1 MGKEK
6 KLKNKITT
14 LADLEKIKQESLKRM
29 AVRLQDPAEKG
40 LPGDTPF
47 HIMFCFGTGCLSSG
61 AAFVKKAFA
70 ENLEKNGLADKVTL
84 VETGC
89 NGFCA
94 GGPIVVVYPGG
105 YFYQKVSPEDAVDIV
120 ESHLVKGKPVKRL
133 MFHNPV
139 NGEVI
144 PKYKDI
150 YFFALQNLRVLHNKG
165 LISAD
170 SIDDYIAR
178 DGYFGFY
185 KALKE
190 LEPDGIIKEIAESGL
205 RGRGGA
211 GFTTGM
217 KWKFCSRTES
227 NKKYIICNAD
237 EGDPGAFMDRSILEA
252 DPHAVLEGMMI
263 GARAIGADTG
273 YIYCRAEYPLAIQRL
288 EHSINECRE
297 MGLLGKNILGTD
309 FSFDIKIAQG
319 SGAFVCGEETA
330 LMRSIEGK
338 RGEPRPRPPFPAVKG
353 LFDKPSVLNNVETFG
368 NVPLIIKNGAKWFRE
383 TGTEKS
389 PGTKIFAL
397 TGNVNNIG
405 LVEVNMGTP
414 LGDIIYE
421 IGGGIPNGKKFKA
434 AQMGGPSGG
443 CITKEHLNVPVD
455 YESVIELG
463 AIMGSG
469 GLIVMDEDT
478 CMVDMAR
485 FFLEFIQEESCGKCV
500 PCRVG
505 TKRMLEIVTRICEGK
520 GELEDIDRLVSLGNQ
535 IKDTALCGLGQTAP
549 NPVLSTIRYFR
560 SEYEAHILEKR
571 CPAGV
576 CPSLVRAPCQ
586 SGCPAKVDIPSF
598 VALTGDK
605 RYAEALQVHRNRNPF
620 AAICA
625 RVCFHT
631 CEDKCR
637 RATLDESV
645 SIRGVK
651 RFLVDQEVIV
661 QKPESRESERNAKRK
676 IAIIGAGPA
685 GLSCGYFL
693 ARLGYKP
700 KVFESELR
708 PGGMLVQTI
717 PSYRLPRETLAREIR
732 MIEQLGVD
740 IETGVSL
747 GKDFTLKSLADEGYE
762 AVFMGVGAPD
772 PITLGLLGEEAENVT
787 DAIPFLK
794 QYNIRGSVPVGKN
807 VIVIGGG
814 NAAID
819 AARTALRLGAE
830 SVKVV
835 YRRSQGE
842 MPAYE
847 EEIDEAISEGVV
859 LMTLTQPVEVI
870 KNEKGAAS
878 GLRCIPMKLG
888 EYDRTGRRRPT
899 EKEGETFII
908 DADQIIIAIGQKLKT
923 EKLLGETMPA
933 LTRQGFI
940 QTNPVTG
947 QTSLPWLFAGGDN
960 ATGPA
965 SVVNAIAGGEKAAV
979 GIHDYLLGEGE
990 PFWREEQVLD
1000 TEYDPD
1006 ADPVP
1011 YPREKQRSIAVE
1023 RRRHNFDEVELAWN
1037 ESVAVRQCKRCLRCD
1052 YGKVP
1057 GPLVETT
1064 VQVVREVP
1072 INA

>member
-1 MGKEK
+1 MSKENNQVK
-6 KLKNKITT
+6 KITS
-14 LADLEKIKQESLKRM
+14 LSDLEKIKKESLERI
-29 AVRLQDPAEKG
+29 AVRLADPGEKG
-40 LPGDTPF
+40 LPTGKEF

-61 AAFVKKAFA
+61 AAFVKKAFT
-70 ENLEKNGLADKVTL
+70 ENLEKSGIVDKVTL

-105 YFYQKVSPEDAVDIV
+105 YFYEKVTPEDTAEIV
-120 ESHLVKGKPVKRL
+120 ESHLVKGEPVQRL

-139 NGEVI
+139 NGEII
-144 PKYKDI
+144 PRYKDI

-165 LISAD
+165 MIAANSL
-170 SIDDYIAR
+170 DDYIAR
-178 DGYFGFY
+178 DGYFGFC

-190 LEPDGIIKEIAESGL
+190 MSQEDVIKEMVASGL

-211 GFTTGM
+211 GFATGL
-217 KWKFCSRTES
+217 KWQFCSKAPGS
-227 NKKYIICNAD
+227 KKYIICNAD
-237 EGDPGAFMDRSILEA
+237 EGDPGAFMDRSLLEA
-252 DPHAVLEGMMI
+252 DPHAVIEGMMI
-263 GARAIGADTG
+263 GARAIGADEG

-288 EHSINECRE
+288 EYSIKECRE
-297 MGLLGKNILGTD
+297 RGLLGKNILGTG

-338 RGEPRPRPPFPAVKG
+338 RGEPRPRPPFPAFRG

-368 NVPLIIKNGAKWFRE
+368 NVPQIIRNGAKWFRSV
-383 TGTEKS
+383 GTEKS

-421 IGGGIPNGKKFKA
+421 IGGGIPNGKRFKA

-443 CITKEHLNVPVD
+443 CITKENLNAPVD
-455 YESVIELG
+455 YESVIALG

-485 FFLEFIQEESCGKCV
+485 FFLEFTQEESCGKCV

-520 GELEDIDRLVSLGNQ
+520 GVPEDIDRLIALGNQ

-560 SEYEAHILEKR
+560 DEYEAHINEKR

-637 RATLDESV
+637 RASLDESV

-676 IAIIGAGPA
+676 IAIVGGGPA

-700 KVFESELR
+700 KIFESELR

-732 MIEQLGVD
+732 MIEQLGVE
-740 IETGVSL
+740 IETGVALGRDFSL
-747 GKDFTLKSLADEGYE
+747 RSLREDGYE
-762 AVFMGVGAPD
+762 AVFLGIGAPD
-772 PITLGLLGEEAENVT
+772 SIILGIQGEDADNVV

-794 QYNIRGSVPVGKN
+794 QYNTRGSVPVGKN

-819 AARTALRLGAE
+819 AARTSLRLGAE
-830 SVKVV
+830 TVTVV
-835 YRRSQGE
+835 YRRSQEE
-842 MPAYE
+842 MPAYD
-847 EEIDEAISEGVV
+847 EEIEEALLEGVK
-859 LMTLTQPVEVI
+859 LMTLTQPVEVV
-870 KNEKGAAS
+870 KDDKGAVS

-888 EYDRTGRRRPT
+888 EYDRSGRRRPT
-899 EKEGETFII
+899 EKEGETFIVET
-908 DADQIIIAIGQKLKT
+908 DQIIIAIGQKLKS
-923 EKLLGETMPA
+923 ERIFSDINPV
-933 LTRQGFI
+933 LTKQGFV
-940 QTNPVTG
+940 QTNQVTG

-965 SVVNAIAGGEKAAV
+965 SVVNAIAGGERAAV
-979 GIHDYLLGEGE
+979 GIHDYLIGEGM
-990 PFWREEQVLD
+990 PFWREEQIID

-1006 ADPVP
+1006 SDPVP
-1011 YPREKQRSIAVE
+1011 YPREKPRSIPVE
-1023 RRRHNFDEVELAWN
+1023 RRKHNFDEVELPWN

-1057 GPLVETT
+1057 GPLVET
-1064 VQVVREVP
+1064 VDQVRREESVH
-1072 INA
+1072 A